1 MTTVAQ
7 LLSSKTDQTFHTIE
21 ASARV
26 FDAIKLMAYKQIG
39 ALVVTSGEHITG
51 IVTERDYARKIV
63 LHDRSSKETAVGE
76 VMSKAIRYVRLNQTT
91 DECMALMTE
100 NRIRHLPVID
110 GGLLIGMVSIGDL
123 VKNQIAEQQFTI
135 AQLEHYIRGNSH
147 AEFVREVA
155 AVPM

>member
-1 MTTVAQ
+1 MMATVAQ
-7 LLSSKTDQTFHTIE
+7 LLSSKTDQSFHTIE
-21 ASARV
+21 ASASV
-26 FDAIKLMAYKQIG
+26 FDAIKLMAHKQIG

-63 LHDRSSKETAVGE
+63 LHDRLSKQTPVGD

-91 DECMALMTE
+91 DECMTIMTE

-123 VKNQIAEQQFTI
+123 VRNLIVEQQFTI
-135 AQLEHYIRGNSH
+135 HQLEHYIRGNSH
-147 AEFVREVA
+147 AAELDVETR
-155 AVPM
+155 

>member
-1 MTTVAQ
+1 MHVEGVLRAKGNAVVTATPDAS
-7 LLSSKTDQTFHTIE
+7 LL
-21 ASARV
+21 
-26 FDAIKLMAYKQIG
+26 DAAKLLRRHRIG

-63 LHDRSSKETAVGE
+63 LHDRSSKETLVGE

-91 DECMALMTE
+91 DECMTLMTE

-123 VKNQIAEQQFTI
+123 VKNLIAEQQFTI
-135 AQLEHYIRGNSH
+135 HQLEHYIRGNSH
-147 AEFVREVA
+147 AECVRDVA